1 MAIELKD
8 LALTPKG
15 ALRLDAKASY
25 RDGQALLSVYG
36 FGAHPS
42 HAHTI
47 SRIVLQRVFVPRD
60 TPKAEK
66 QATLQALCDLVAIE
80 YGIEVKLRS
89 KIHVTRGP
97 R

>member
-1 MAIELKD
+1 MPIELKD
-8 LALTPKG
+8 LARTPKG

-25 RDGQALLSVYG
+25 RDGQAMLSVYG
-36 FGAHPS
+36 FGVS
-42 HAHTI
+42 STLSGVI
-47 SRIVLQRVFVPRD
+47 NRIVLQRVFVPRD

-80 YGIEVKLRS
+80 YGVEVKLRS

-97 R
+97 K